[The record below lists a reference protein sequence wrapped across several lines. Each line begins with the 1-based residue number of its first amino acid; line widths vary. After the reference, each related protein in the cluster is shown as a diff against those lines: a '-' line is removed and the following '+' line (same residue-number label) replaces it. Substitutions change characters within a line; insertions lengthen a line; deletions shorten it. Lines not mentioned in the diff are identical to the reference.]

1 MTRPYTVASQP
12 IASGK
17 LPGMDQW
24 IRQAIKYSDG
34 CLWNNGSWVVR
45 NMKTKGKEHIVS
57 NHSRGLAVD
66 LSYRWQVKQMR
77 GKPNGEKLAQVFLNK
92 VLQHA
97 ETLGVQLV
105 IDYNRNRSWKIDR
118 GTWKTGNFNVGDWLH
133 LETDIELIKDPHA
146 VKLAW
151 DKVFNAIPQT
161 V

>member
-1 MTRPYTVASQP
+1 MKAYTVASQP
-12 IASGK
+12 VASGK

-24 IRQAIKYSDG
+24 IKQAIKYSDG
-34 CLWNNGSWVVR
+34 CLWNNGSFVLR
-45 NMKTKGKEHIVS
+45 NMKSKGKEHLVS

-66 LSYRWQVKQMR
+66 LSYRLQVERNR
-77 GKPNGEKLAQVFLNK
+77 GKVNGEKQTLVFLNK
-92 VLQHA
+92 VLQNA

-118 GTWKTGNFNVGDWLH
+118 GTWKAGNFDVGDWLH
-133 LETDIELIKDPHA
+133 CETDIDLIKNPHA

>member
-1 MTRPYTVASQP
+1 MKPYTVTKQLVVKAP
-12 IASGK
+12 
-17 LPGMDQW
+17 LPGMDEW
-24 IRQAIKYSDG
+24 IRQAVKFSEG

-45 NMKTKGKEHIVS
+45 DVRGKPGIIS
-57 NHSRGLAVD
+57 NHARGLAVD
-66 LSYRWQVKQMR
+66 LSYRWQVKQVR
-77 GKPNGEKLAQVFLNK
+77 GKPDGEKLAQVFLNK

-97 ETLGVQLV
+97 EILGVQLC

-118 GTWKTGNFNVGDWLH
+118 GTWKAGNFSKGDWLH

>member
-1 MTRPYTVASQP
+1 MRPYTVASQP
-12 IASGK
+12 VVGGK
-17 LPGMDQW
+17 LPGMDEW
-24 IRQAIKYSDG
+24 IRQAVKYADG
-34 CLWNNGSWVVR
+34 CLWDNGSFVVR

-66 LSYRWQVKQMR
+66 LSYRLQVKNNR
-77 GKPNGEKLAQVFLNK
+77 GKVDGEKLAQVFLNK

-97 ETLGVQLV
+97 EILGVQLC

-118 GTWKTGNFNVGDWLH
+118 GTWKAGNFEIGDWLH
-133 LETDIELIKDPHA
+133 LETDIDLIKDPKA
-146 VKLAW
+146 VKTAW

>member
-1 MTRPYTVASQP
+1 MKAYTVASQP

-17 LPGMDQW
+17 LPGMDEW
-24 IRQAIKYSDG
+24 IRQAVKYADG
-34 CLWNNGSWVVR
+34 CLWDNGSWVVR

-66 LSYRWQVKQMR
+66 LSYRLQVKNNR
-77 GKPNGEKLAQVFLNK
+77 GKVDGEKLAQVFLNK

-97 ETLGVQLV
+97 EILGVQLC

-118 GTWKTGNFNVGDWLH
+118 GTWKAGNFGVGDWLH
-133 LETDIELIKDPHA
+133 LETDIDLIKDSKA
-146 VKLAW
+146 VKTAW

>member
-1 MTRPYTVASQP
+1 MRPYTVASQP
-12 IASGK
+12 VVGGK
-17 LPGMDQW
+17 LPGMDEW
-24 IRQAIKYSDG
+24 IRQAVKYADG
-34 CLWNNGSWVVR
+34 CLWDNGSWVVR

-66 LSYRWQVKQMR
+66 LSYRLQVKNNR
-77 GKPNGEKLAQVFLNK
+77 GKVDGEKLTQVFLNK

-97 ETLGVQLV
+97 EILGVQLC

-118 GTWKTGNFNVGDWLH
+118 GTWKAGNFGVGDWLH
-133 LETDIELIKDPHA
+133 LETDIDLIKDSKA
-146 VKLAW
+146 VKTAW

>member
-1 MTRPYTVASQP
+1 MRPYTVASQP
-12 IASGK
+12 VVSGK
-17 LPGMDQW
+17 LPGMDEW
-24 IRQAIKYSDG
+24 IRQAIKYADG
-34 CLWNNGSWVVR
+34 CLWDNGSFVVR

-66 LSYRWQVKQMR
+66 LSYRLQVKNNR
-77 GKPNGEKLAQVFLNK
+77 GKVDGEKLAQVFLNK

-97 ETLGVQLV
+97 EILGVQLG

-118 GTWKTGNFNVGDWLH
+118 GTWKAGNFEIGDWLH
-133 LETDIELIKDPHA
+133 LETDIDLIKDPKA
-146 VKLAW
+146 VKTAW

>member
-1 MTRPYTVASQP
+1 MKAYTVASQP

-17 LPGMDQW
+17 LPGMDEW
-24 IRQAIKYSDG
+24 IRQAIKYADG
-34 CLWNNGSWVVR
+34 CLWDNGSWVVR

-66 LSYRWQVKQMR
+66 LSYRLQVKNNR
-77 GKPNGEKLAQVFLNK
+77 GKVDGEKLAQVFLNK

-97 ETLGVQLV
+97 EILGVQLC

-118 GTWKTGNFNVGDWLH
+118 GTWKAGNFGVGDWLH
-133 LETDIELIKDPHA
+133 LETDIDLIKDSKA
-146 VKLAW
+146 VKTAW

>member
-1 MTRPYTVASQP
+1 MKAYTVASQP

-17 LPGMDQW
+17 LPGMDEW
-24 IRQAIKYSDG
+24 IRQAVKYADG
-34 CLWNNGSWVVR
+34 CLWDNGSWVVR

-66 LSYRWQVKQMR
+66 LSYRLQVKNNR
-77 GKPNGEKLAQVFLNK
+77 GKVDGEKLAQVFLNK

-97 ETLGVQLV
+97 EILGVQLC

-118 GTWKTGNFNVGDWLH
+118 GTWKAGNFAVGDWLH
-133 LETDIELIKDPHA
+133 LETDIDLIKDPKA
-146 VKLAW
+146 VKMAW

>member
-1 MTRPYTVASQP
+1 MRLYTVASQP
-12 IASGK
+12 VVSGK
-17 LPGMDQW
+17 LPGMDEW
-24 IRQAIKYSDG
+24 IRQAIKYADG
-34 CLWNNGSWVVR
+34 CLWDNGSFVVR

-66 LSYRWQVKQMR
+66 LSYRLQVKYNR
-77 GKPNGEKLAQVFLNK
+77 GKVDGEKLAQVFLNK

-97 ETLGVQLV
+97 EILGVQLC

-118 GTWKTGNFNVGDWLH
+118 GTWKAGNFEIGDWLH
-133 LETDIELIKDPHA
+133 LETDIDLIKDPKA
-146 VKLAW
+146 VKTAW